1 MPRQLRIIVIVLGV
15 LLLVGFGY
23 LLFSSDESSE
33 NTSLETQTSTPANSE
48 PPEQTDDTEARTTA
62 SGSYVAYSAEA
73 VASAN
78 GQKVLFFHAPWC
90 PQCRQLDKS
99 ITEGVVPAGV
109 TIYKVDYDSNQELR
123 QRYGVTIQTTL
134 VLLDKDGN
142 EAKKYVAYD
151 EPNLTAV
158 VDNLL

>member
-99 ITEGVVPAGV
+99 ITAGTVPEGV

-142 EAKKYVAYD
+142 EVKKYVAYD
-151 EPNLTAV
+151 EPNLAAV
-158 VDNLL
+158 VENLL